1 LDVNSLDSNE
11 IYESLSIG
19 EEESKAGPALKAEYH
34 AWMNLC
40 SETELD
46 SVWKVIFTRISLK
59 I

>member
-1 LDVNSLDSNE
+1 MDVSTLDSDE
-11 IYESLSIG
+11 IYESLAVG
-19 EEESKAGPALKAEYH
+19 EEESKASPELKAEYH

-46 SVWKVIFTRISLK
+46 SEWKVIFTRILLK